1 MDQPIKTW
9 ILIKS
14 TGYPSTDFRLQ
25 LGQVLRNPRQP
36 MLPLFASSAEPPPQ
50 MSGMQVSEK
59 KTEGVI
65 MGINS
70 SLARCFGLWANTSV
84 LPAAGAI
91 QVAREC
97 QPAGCAKRKC
107 GVPSS
112 SNEAPAEPCLTHQ
125 GTEVSVLY
133 HEGACFRVGDCV
145 FWV

>member
-9 ILIKS
+9 ILTKS
-14 TGYPSTDFRLQ
+14 TGYPTDFRLQ
-25 LGQVLRNPRQP
+25 LGQVLRDPRQP
-36 MLPLFASSAEPPPQ
+36 MLLLFASSADPPPQ

-91 QVAREC
+91 QAARKC
-97 QPAGCAKRKC
+97 QPQGAPNANAGFLAQAMRLQQNHASFTKAQR
-107 GVPSS
+107 SRF
-112 SNEAPAEPCLTHQ
+112 
-125 GTEVSVLY
+125 LY
-133 HEGACFRVGDCV
+133 HEGACFRVGNCV

>member
-9 ILIKS
+9 ILTKS
-14 TGYPSTDFRLQ
+14 
-25 LGQVLRNPRQP
+25 NW
-36 MLPLFASSAEPPPQ
+36 LPLNRLPSPAWSGSSQSQTAHASAFRVISRPATPDV
-50 MSGMQVSEK
+50 GMQVSEK

-65 MGINS
+65 MGTNS

-91 QVAREC
+91 QAARKC

-112 SNEAPAEPCLTHQ
+112 SNEAPAEPCLIH
-125 GTEVSVLY
+125 
-133 HEGACFRVGDCV
+133 
-145 FWV
+145 